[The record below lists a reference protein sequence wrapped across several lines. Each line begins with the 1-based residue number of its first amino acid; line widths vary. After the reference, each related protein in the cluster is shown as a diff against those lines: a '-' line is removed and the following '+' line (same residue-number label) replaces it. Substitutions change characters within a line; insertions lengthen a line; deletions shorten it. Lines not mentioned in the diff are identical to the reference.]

1 MDPAR
6 KRLIA
11 ISGPSCGGKGP
22 LLAAVSQFHA
32 ELQCTTLSVIK
43 CRESRASQPRPDESG
58 IWDDPDYFRTRAEI
72 EALVGDRYLHAVSHG
87 FPQVLDLQ
95 QVVSSPT
102 PLVVLE
108 ACQEIARQ
116 LPSSDYL
123 REVDVTT
130 VFVSPL
136 GCCDIRRLRA
146 CHVDA
151 AEYLKG
157 LQVTRLL
164 TRAAFHE
171 RPVDDDFLAD
181 VAVRARDAV
190 EELRT
195 AHLFDYVLVNRAGE
209 GSPEWNRDA
218 AGSFL
223 GHPRGEAA
231 AALEA
236 FVQLLAGRPSPAL
249 ESWQA
254 QPM

>member
-6 KRLIA
+6 KGLIA

-22 LLAAVSQFHA
+22 LLAAVNQFHA
-32 ELQCTTLSVIK
+32 EMRITSFSVIK
-43 CRESRASQPRPDESG
+43 CRESRASQPRPDEAG
-58 IWDDPDYFRTRAEI
+58 IWDDPDYFRTRVEI
-72 EALVGDRYLHAVSHG
+72 ESLVGDRYVHAVSHG

-95 QVVSSPT
+95 RVASAPT
-102 PLVVLE
+102 RLVVLE
-108 ACQEIARQ
+108 ACQEITRQ

-136 GCCDIRRLRA
+136 GCRDIQYLRA
-146 CHVDA
+146 CDVDV
-151 AEYLKG
+151 AEYVKG

-164 TRAAFHE
+164 ARAAFHQ
-171 RPVDDDFLAD
+171 RPVDDAFLAD

-195 AHLFDYVLVNRAGE
+195 AHLFNYVLVNRAGE

-218 AGSFL
+218 AGNFQGRPL
-223 GHPRGEAA
+223 GEAA

-236 FVQLLAGRPSPAL
+236 FVQLFAGRPSPAL
-249 ESWQA
+249 ENWQA
-254 QPM
+254 QSL